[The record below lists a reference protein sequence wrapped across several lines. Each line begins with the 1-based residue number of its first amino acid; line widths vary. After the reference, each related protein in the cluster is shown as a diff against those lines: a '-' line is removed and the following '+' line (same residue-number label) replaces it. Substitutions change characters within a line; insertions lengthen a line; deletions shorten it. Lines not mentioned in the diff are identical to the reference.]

1 LLPQAEIATSLSTL
15 WKSFYAHQDP
25 QVFGRAVVGAGSDVV
40 CYFLTNHGAGAESLA
55 ASL

>member
-1 LLPQAEIATSLSTL
+1 MLPQAEIATSLSTL